1 MEGIHLIK
9 AESVKEL
16 RERTG
21 AGIMDCKKALQET
34 NGDMEKA
41 VVYLREQGITAAE
54 KKAGRATKEGKV
66 EAYIH
71 AGGKIGVLVEVN
83 CETDFVAKTDDY
95 KYLCRELAMQ
105 VAAANP
111 SYLDREDV
119 PEERINTEKE
129 ILETQARN
137 EGKPD
142 KVIEKI
148 VTGRMN
154 KFYQEVCLLEQLY
167 IRDTDMTIRDLVNQ
181 YIAKLGENIVVRRF
195 CRFQLGE

>member
-1 MEGIHLIK
+1 LIK
-9 AESVKEL
+9 AETVKEL

-34 NGDMEKA
+34 NGDLEKA
-41 VVYLREQGITAAE
+41 IVYLREQGITAAA
-54 KKAGRATKEGKV
+54 KKAGRATKDGLV

-71 AGGKIGVLVEVN
+71 LGGKIGVLIEVN
-83 CETDFVAKTDDY
+83 CETDFVAKTDDF
-95 KYLCRELAMQ
+95 KYLCKELAMQ

-111 SYLDREDV
+111 EYLDREDV
-119 PEERINTEKE
+119 PEERIKSEKE

-154 KFYQEVCLLEQLY
+154 KFYQEVCLLEQPY
-167 IRDTDMTIRDLVNQ
+167 IRDPDMTVKDLVNQ
-181 YIAKLGENIVVRRF
+181 YIAKLGENIIVRRF
-195 CRFQLGE
+195 CRFQLGEEA

>member
-1 MEGIHLIK
+1 MIK

>member
-1 MEGIHLIK
+1 MIK
-9 AESVKEL
+9 AETVKEL

-34 NGDMEKA
+34 NGDLEKA
-41 VVYLREQGITAAE
+41 IVYLREQGITAAA
-54 KKAGRATKEGKV
+54 KKAGRATKDGLV

-71 AGGKIGVLVEVN
+71 LGGKIGVLIEVN
-83 CETDFVAKTDDY
+83 CETDFVAKTDDF
-95 KYLCRELAMQ
+95 KYLCKELAMQ

-111 SYLDREDV
+111 EYLDREDV
-119 PEERINTEKE
+119 PEERIKSEKE

-154 KFYQEVCLLEQLY
+154 KFYQEVCLLEQPY
-167 IRDTDMTIRDLVNQ
+167 IRDPDMTVKDLVNQ
-181 YIAKLGENIVVRRF
+181 YIAKLGENIIVRRF
-195 CRFQLGE
+195 CRFQLGEEA